1 MFYSHELLGRKSPLG
16 AVWIAAHGK
25 KLNRSKVM
33 NVNVVQTCEQLI
45 NPDVP
50 QALRLQGILIGGIVI
65 VFSRQQTYLLG
76 ESCQLKR
83 KVRAM
88 TIDRQAG
95 NTVLEKGKQ
104 QARPDA
110 ITAPDLDAFF
120 GGRLNLALMN
130 PFATSV
136 HLDEAPLE
144 DDLFVMPTIPDS
156 FGDDRADFVGGERLQ
171 RNNRATRAALPLTM
185 PDHNPIMALP
195 TGLELQ
201 DTMLMDQEETF
212 MMPELGMDMFD
223 NHMPPV
229 NDMPDVA
236 PGLEVQPE
244 ADVMMEF
251 PQDVMEIPMPAE
263 QPEEFVAELGVA
275 EGQDRQQEAE
285 PAVVGSLE
293 AVAEEQSAAEGAARQ
308 ARARGRGRKRPT
320 QLVIDEAD
328 SVQIKGTVFRAWT
341 QDTQELIQERPQK
354 LMRLVVATH
363 YPGCRPVPQAT
374 GADMLSAAPLSAGF
388 SQGGKWGAELE
399 EMFVNSMLPADAAG
413 HTPEIQ
419 QPEAEDMQPLMN
431 KDAMPPTDAIAADID
446 MPDHTA
452 NDICMLEEEVEV
464 ERLRAALA
472 TPGSM
477 TEQDHAKAVQLGL
490 TPGSSNPL
498 ERRGHKRQKRSSSA
512 FRVESDARPTEDRS
526 SPHSQRRLSDLMM
539 GVDVGDVNVGLEGQL
554 DDMLPP
560 EPVDMDVLPPGEASG
575 PGGGTAGL
583 TQFQLMED
591 SAPATQTQKAVTD
604 AVNKSTLSMIGLL
617 RDRFTDLEEHG
628 AEQPT
633 LSLFQMTASLTR
645 SQAAKLF
652 YQICG

>member
-1 MFYSHELLGRKSPLG
+1 
-16 AVWIAAHGK
+16 
-25 KLNRSKVM
+25 
-33 NVNVVQTCEQLI
+33 
-45 NPDVP
+45 
-50 QALRLQGILIGGIVI
+50 
-65 VFSRQQTYLLG
+65 
-76 ESCQLKR
+76 
-83 KVRAM
+83 M